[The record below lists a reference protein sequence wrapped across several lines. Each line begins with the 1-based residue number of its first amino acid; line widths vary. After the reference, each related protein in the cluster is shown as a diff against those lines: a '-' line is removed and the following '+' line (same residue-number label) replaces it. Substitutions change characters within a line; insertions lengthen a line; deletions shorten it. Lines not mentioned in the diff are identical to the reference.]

1 MVNEKIA
8 IIIIGIANIIIILII
23 IVPQPIIYF
32 AFIILDE
39 ILSILQSHLFF
50 YDHWFPNY
58 QVWPFHLL
66 SQIISWLIV
75 SSTLRYSCICNALQ
89 YALLKLSVV
98 LLKGLL

>member
-50 YDHWFPNY
+50 YDHWSLTTRFDLFIFYPK
-58 QVWPFHLL
+58 
-66 SQIISWLIV
+66 
-75 SSTLRYSCICNALQ
+75 SSP
-89 YALLKLSVV
+89 
-98 LLKGLL
+98 GW